1 MAATAAAA
9 DVLAGD
15 CRQRMSVGCRDV
27 YRLLTPSSSEEGSSI
42 PDHRLTLNDSAAFPF
57 DRKALVPAKF
67 WCQQNP
73 GTRKAPV
80 PAKSW
85 CQQNPGTRKFW
96 CQQSSGA
103 SKVQSS
109 PRSANLLYI
118 SPLDIPCSTEPEYP
132 PRTAA
137 H

>member
-57 DRKALVPAKF
+57 DTIRVCALPPIAAYSQHYYHGGPRYWRPTSIILELFRIKSFFQYVP
-67 WCQQNP
+67 
-73 GTRKAPV
+73 
-80 PAKSW
+80 
-85 CQQNPGTRKFW
+85 
-96 CQQSSGA
+96 
-103 SKVQSS
+103 
-109 PRSANLLYI
+109 
-118 SPLDIPCSTEPEYP
+118 
-132 PRTAA
+132 
-137 H
+137 